1 MTQGQHCSFDVNPS
15 WSQKHFRG
23 SPPLFEIKGHSRCCA
38 TKAEMWYLFQ
48 SFTHTLGVE
57 WWVQNWAI
65 LIQVIYCQALKP
77 AITHIICRN
86 SLLFWKVLLYL
97 AQFSCSQCCY
107 NIRCYYILKMHI
119 LSISWPE
126 SILNLYNLYAQT
138 QWTFFPPF
146 FFGCQSRVPRLTWQS
161 LPEAL
166 STLVKAGVAF
176 SVLKSTHSD
185 IKERKGKMN
194 VKYGLIFWQTAW
206 IPP

>member
-138 QWTFFPPF
+138 QWTFSPPF
-146 FFGCQSRVPRLTWQS
+146 FFWLSKQSSKVDMTEPPWSSVYSCKSGCCFFSF
-161 LPEAL
+161 EINAL
-166 STLVKAGVAF
+166 W
-176 SVLKSTHSD
+176 H
-185 IKERKGKMN
+185 
-194 VKYGLIFWQTAW
+194 
-206 IPP
+206 